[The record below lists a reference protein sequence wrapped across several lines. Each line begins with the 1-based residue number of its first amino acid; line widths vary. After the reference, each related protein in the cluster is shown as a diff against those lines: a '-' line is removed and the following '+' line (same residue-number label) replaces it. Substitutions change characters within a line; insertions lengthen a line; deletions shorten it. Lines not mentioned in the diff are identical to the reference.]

1 MSELASEASAQSEGP
16 HPTSEQL
23 RTLFLFAQ
31 LSDEQLAWVAG
42 HSDIV
47 EVAAGD
53 DVVTEGE
60 PAKCFHVLLSGTVV
74 MSRMIGGDAV
84 ETTRTDQPGVY
95 FGAVQFYLDDDS
107 ARDYPSSVRAI
118 TDASVLALPAKEF
131 AREFARWFPMAMHLL
146 EGMLL
151 GMRKSNSQV
160 AERERLLAL
169 GKLSA
174 GLTHELNNPAAAAG
188 RAADAL
194 RDRVTGMRNKLAM
207 IASGKLAGPQLQ
219 KLVMAQDEF
228 VKKVRHA
235 PSLTPMQ
242 ASDLEDELGDW
253 FDGHDISGGWDLAP
267 VFVAGGLGVEDMEA
281 VLASAGEDTLEGAIR
296 WLSYTVETESL
307 IREILDATTRIS
319 DLVGAAKQY
328 SQMDRAPYRWI
339 DVHEGLEATL
349 VMFGRKLGP
358 GASGASGS
366 AAGGIE
372 IVRDYDRSLPQ
383 IPAYSAE
390 LNQVWTNIIDN
401 AVDAMDGAG
410 ALTVRTA
417 LSGDRL
423 LVEIGDTGP
432 GIPPEVRKRI
442 FEPFYTTKAVGKGTG
457 LGLDV
462 TYRVVVGRHH
472 GDVVVTSE
480 PGDTR
485 FQVFLPLSE
494 SGDG

>member
-1 MSELASEASAQSEGP
+1 MSTSVEL
-16 HPTSEQL
+16 
-23 RTLFLFAQ
+23 RNLFLFAD
-31 LSDEQLAWVAG
+31 LSDEQLAWIGEHADV
-42 HSDIV
+42 V
-47 EVAAGD
+47 EVAAGE

-60 PAKCFHVLLSGTVV
+60 PARCFHVLLSGTVA

-118 TDASVLALPAKEF
+118 TDAAVLALPAKEF
-131 AREFARWFPMAMHLL
+131 AREFAQWFPMAMHLL

-194 RDRVTGMRNKLAM
+194 RDRVAGMRNKLAM
-207 IASGKLAGPQLQ
+207 IASGKLAGAQLQ

-235 PSLTPMQ
+235 PALTPMQ

-253 FDGHDISGGWDLAP
+253 FDDHDIAGGWDLAP
-267 VFVAGGLGVEDMEA
+267 VFVSGGLGVEDMEA
-281 VLASAGEDTLEGAIR
+281 VLTSAGEETIEGAIR

-307 IREILDATTRIS
+307 IREILDATSRIS

-349 VMFGRKLGP
+349 VMFGRKVGP
-358 GASGASGS
+358 D
-366 AAGGIE
+366 GGID

-410 ALTVRTA
+410 TLTVRTA
-417 LSGDRL
+417 LAGDRL
-423 LVEIGDTGP
+423 MVEIGDTGP

-485 FQVFLPLSE
+485 FQVLLPLSE

>member
-1 MSELASEASAQSEGP
+1 MSELASEPSAP
-16 HPTSEQL
+16 RTSVDL
-23 RTLFLFAQ
+23 RDLFLFAD
-31 LSDEQLAWVAG
+31 LDAEQLAWIAEHADV
-42 HSDIV
+42 V
-47 EVAAGD
+47 EVAAGE

-60 PAKCFHVLLSGTVV
+60 PARCFHVLLSGTVA

-84 ETTRTDQPGVY
+84 ETTRTEQPGVY
-95 FGAVQFYLDDDS
+95 FGAVQFYLDDES

-118 TDASVLALPAKEF
+118 TDAAVLALPAKEF

-207 IASGKLAGPQLQ
+207 IASGKLAGAQLQ

-242 ASDLEDELGDW
+242 ASDAEDELGDW
-253 FDGHDISGGWDLAP
+253 FDGHAISGGWDLAP
-267 VFVAGGLGVEDMEA
+267 VFVSGGLGVEDMEA
-281 VLASAGEDTLEGAIR
+281 VLASAGEETLEGAIR
-296 WLSYTVETESL
+296 WLAYTVETESL
-307 IREILDATTRIS
+307 IREILDATSRIS

-349 VMFGRKLGP
+349 VMFGRKVGP
-358 GASGASGS
+358 D
-366 AAGGIE
+366 GGID
-372 IVRDYDRSLPQ
+372 IIRDYDRSLPQ

-410 ALTVRTA
+410 TLTVRTGR
-417 LSGDRL
+417 SGDRL

-462 TYRVVVGRHH
+462 TYRVVVSRHH